1 MGDHL
6 SRDAKELFRKI
17 FTFDA
22 EKRPTAETLYNDSW
36 ISPPLSI
43 KDKVASILG
52 ESKTSTYASSMN
64 KVSSSNIDESDNKP
78 KLYRKEIETNEK
90 NIVMPIAKDMK
101 RIGNNFRIIR
111 SPQAK
116 DERCANFWIYL

>member
-116 DERCANFWIYL
+116 DERCANLWIYL